1 MGLSFCL
8 ALSTHISLPGNWNEV
23 HPCIRYQDKAFIA
36 GAFLNS
42 EDRISA
48 YAGIELRR
56 GRTFAEI
63 GAVTGYSGA
72 DVLPFLR
79 AGIVLDRGARIFV
92 APAYANDD
100 TGGVLGVEFQFKRKK
115 P

>member
-1 MGLSFCL
+1 MGISLCL
-8 ALSTHISLPGNWNEV
+8 ALSTHLALPGNWNEV
-23 HPCIRYQDKAFIA
+23 HPCVRYQQDAFIA

-42 EDRISA
+42 EDRVSA

-56 GRTFAEI
+56 SAWFADL

-79 AGIVLDRGARIFV
+79 AGVELNSGARVFV
-92 APAYANDD
+92 APAYAN
-100 TGGVLGVEFQFKRKK
+100 GEVGAVLGVEFTLQGD
-115 P
+115 

>member
-1 MGLSFCL
+1 MSLSLYL
-8 ALSTHISLPGNWNEV
+8 AVSTHLSLPGNWNEV
-23 HPCIRYQDKAFIA
+23 HPCVRYQQDAFIA

-42 EDRISA
+42 EDRVSA

-56 GRTFAEI
+56 GAWFAEI

-79 AGIVLDRGARIFV
+79 AGVELKNGARVFA
-92 APAYANDD
+92 APAYAN
-100 TGGVLGVEFQFKRKK
+100 GEVGAVLGLEFSLRKD
-115 P
+115 

>member
-1 MGLSFCL
+1 MSALSICL
-8 ALSTHISLPGNWNEV
+8 ALSTHLSLPGNWNDV
-23 HPCIRYQDKAFIA
+23 HPCIRYQENAFIA

-42 EDRISA
+42 EDRVSA

-56 GRTFAEI
+56 GAWFAEI

-79 AGIVLDRGARIFV
+79 AGVELNNGARVFV
-92 APAYANDD
+92 APAYAN
-100 TGGVLGVEFQFKRKK
+100 GEVGAVLGVEFSLGKD
-115 P
+115 